1 MVESKSVI
9 EFKDSVIR
17 NLKPPPGKD
26 RGEWRFRGKNGLG
39 IRVYAPTPRYP
50 EGRKVF
56 NGVYRF
62 GSRQERVRLLPDY
75 PMLGVTGAGKQWE
88 EILAKS
94 VLGTNTAELRRERR
108 RPDKPKV
115 QPKTVVAVIA
125 EYTRDRLDHL
135 SDNHRT
141 NTTHFFDTYVK
152 PRWGKFLLADITRD
166 HARDLIQGIIDA
178 GKPITANRV
187 QSALVAL
194 FNWVVEEA
202 QYLSASPMKGLKR
215 RVIETP
221 RDRTLTDVELTVIL
235 GGARRLP
242 YPYGS
247 FVLALAGL
255 GQRRTEVAK
264 MRSGD
269 ISGGVWV
276 IPGTDSK
283 NRKSHRLVLPP
294 FVLEVLDNARSG
306 VEENIRRHC
315 EETGRPAPEVA
326 PGFDYLFGGRY
337 KGSFTAFSLCK
348 RKLEATVA
356 AFCAETRLP
365 APAEWTFHDLRRTC
379 GSVLARLGVP
389 SKTIGRL
396 MNHTEAGVTA
406 KVYITHS
413 YEREVG
419 DALRLWSDYL
429 TRLERRE
436 RVVPSGA

>member
-1 MVESKSVI
+1 
-9 EFKDSVIR
+9 
-17 NLKPPPGKD
+17 
-26 RGEWRFRGKNGLG
+26 
-39 IRVYAPTPRYP
+39 
-50 EGRKVF
+50 
-56 NGVYRF
+56 
-62 GSRQERVRLLPDY
+62 
-75 PMLGVTGAGKQWE
+75 
-88 EILAKS
+88 
-94 VLGTNTAELRRERR
+94 
-108 RPDKPKV
+108 
-115 QPKTVVAVIA
+115 
-125 EYTRDRLDHL
+125 
-135 SDNHRT
+135 
-141 NTTHFFDTYVK
+141 
-152 PRWGKFLLADITRD
+152 
-166 HARDLIQGIIDA
+166 
-178 GKPITANRV
+178 
-187 QSALVAL
+187 
-194 FNWVVEEA
+194 
-202 QYLSASPMKGLKR
+202 
-215 RVIETP
+215 
-221 RDRTLTDVELTVIL
+221 
-235 GGARRLP
+235 
-242 YPYGS
+242 
-247 FVLALAGL
+247 
-255 GQRRTEVAK
+255 

-436 RVVPSGA
+436 TVVPSAA